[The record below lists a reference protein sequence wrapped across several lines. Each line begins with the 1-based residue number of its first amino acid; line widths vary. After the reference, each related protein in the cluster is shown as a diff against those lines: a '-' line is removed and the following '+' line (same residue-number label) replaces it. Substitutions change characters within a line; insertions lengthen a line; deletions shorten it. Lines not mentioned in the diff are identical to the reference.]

1 MITKYKSQLA
11 SSGSFSSGKKS
22 SDDSI
27 VFKPNQ
33 TNNFYKG
40 RKPASTGV
48 LSDPLNIDAILK
60 DDKEFLR
67 REGKP
72 MDNKSS
78 FHKTAENKTTTA
90 AAKPATSKPATL
102 DKPAYSSRSNNN
114 YRRRPNVSASFKPNQ
129 PLKGQV
135 VPKQIFEHQSGSN
148 NLRIMVLGGLEEVG
162 RNMTV
167 MECNKEIIIIDMG
180 LQFPEEDM
188 PGIDYIIP
196 NVTYLQDKKDWIKGV
211 IISHGHYD
219 HIGGIPHIMGEI
231 GNPPM
236 FMGKLTAGL
245 VRKRNIE
252 YKSAPTLKIKEIDD
266 SSSIKLGNSFTV
278 EFLRVNHSIPDCFA
292 TIVHTPLGTIIHT
305 GDFKIDFTP
314 VNDKPADLNRMA
326 QLGAAGV
333 RLLMADSTD
342 ATHPGYQV
350 SESYIGEEMGKLF
363 EKIEGRIIIGTFAS
377 QLSRVQKIFDLAEKY
392 GRRVSLQGRS
402 MSSNVEVA
410 YEIGYLKFN
419 PKLLIDD
426 KELNKMPDN
435 KVIIVGTGAQGE
447 SNAFLSRVVNGEH
460 RTVTIKHGDTVL
472 FSSSVIP
479 GNERSIQN
487 LMDRVVRQG
496 AKIIHYKMLDI
507 HAGGHAKAEDLKLT
521 MRLFK
526 PEYFMPI
533 EANHYMLRANADLAE
548 QVGIPVNKIFVADNG
563 QVVNFKMVG
572 GKVEG
577 LLTNEKVPTDY
588 VMVDGLGVG
597 DVSEIVLRDRRMMSE
612 DGMIVVIA
620 TIDSHTGDLIGNPDL
635 ISRGFVH
642 MKENRDLIEKTRMR
656 VKKIIKEKAA
666 LADDDYIKNK
676 IRNDIG
682 QFLFTQTKR
691 RPMVLP
697 VVIKV

>member
-1 MITKYKSQLA
+1 MITKYKSPQA
-11 SSGSFSSGKKS
+11 SANYFSSGKKTN
-22 SDDSI
+22 DDVI
-27 VFKPNQ
+27 VFKQSQSQSFKNTQRQSTVLKEPFNIDDILKADREFLKQ
-33 TNNFYKG
+33 EGQPLTSSSYQAATPSKKEETKTKTNNYKKPNNYTSG
-40 RKPASTGV
+40 RKSNYNTQT
-48 LSDPLNIDAILK
+48 
-60 DDKEFLR
+60 
-67 REGKP
+67 
-72 MDNKSS
+72 
-78 FHKTAENKTTTA
+78 KT
-90 AAKPATSKPATL
+90 
-102 DKPAYSSRSNNN
+102 NNN
-114 YRRRPNVSASFKPNQ
+114 VR
-129 PLKGQV
+129 
-135 VPKQIFEHQSGSN
+135 QIFQQKVKGD
-148 NLRIMVLGGLEEVG
+148 NLRVMVMGGLEEVG

-167 MECNKEIIIIDMG
+167 FECNKEIIIIDMG

-196 NVTYLQDKKDWIKGV
+196 NVTYLQDKKSWIKGV

-245 VRKRNIE
+245 VRKRNVE
-252 YKSAPTLKIKEIDD
+252 YKNAPTLKIKEVDET
-266 SSSIKLGNSFTV
+266 SSIKLGNSFTV

-292 TIVHTPLGTIIHT
+292 TIIKTPLGTLVHT

-333 RLLMADSTD
+333 RLLMSDSTD

-350 SESYIGEEMGKLF
+350 SESYIGEEMGKIF
-363 EKIEGRIIIGTFAS
+363 EKIEGRIIVGTFAS
-377 QLSRVQKIFDLAEKY
+377 QLSRLQKIFDLAEKY

-402 MSSNVEVA
+402 MVSNVEVA
-410 YEIGYLKFN
+410 HEIGYLKFN

-426 KELNKMPDN
+426 KELNKLPDN
-435 KVIIVGTGAQGE
+435 RVLIVGTGAQGE

-460 RTVTIKHGDTVL
+460 RTVNIKPGDTVL

-487 LMDRVVRQG
+487 LMDRVVRRG
-496 AKIIHYKMLDI
+496 AKIIHYRMLDI

-533 EANHYMLRANADLAE
+533 EANHYMLRAHAELAE
-548 QVGIPVNKIFVADNG
+548 QVGIPKNKIFVADNG
-563 QVVNFKMVG
+563 QVVDFRVVG

-577 LLTNEKVPTDY
+577 TLTDEKVPTDY

-597 DVSEIVLRDRRMMSE
+597 DVSEIVLRDRRMMAE

-620 TIDSHTGDLIGNPDL
+620 TIDSHTGDVIGNPDL

-642 MKENRDLIEKTRMR
+642 MKENRDLIEKTRAR
-656 VKKIIKEKAA
+656 VKKIVKDKNPITV
-666 LADDDYIKNK
+666 ADDDYIKNK

-682 QFLFTQTKR
+682 QFLFAQTKR